1 MGDNNLLSAYNS
13 FDHHNV
19 LGSDIATG
27 PGCMTSGLV
36 RIGDGVRL
44 GTGIFI
50 QPHVEI
56 GDDAQVASGAVIVT
70 SVPAAH
76 AVKRRVS
83 TMTTVPIR
91 LPGQGVNG
99 SGRGDRCQSRASPI
113 TTDEKRAWTPPS
125 RTAAQPVRRA
135 FLLVL
140 TAIVLGL
147 GGLYLVRAA
156 LVDVGGFRLGS
167 ASALPH
173 LAELTLDWRFWGG
186 GALLLTIM
194 LISLELYGSEELSK
208 VVPLYS
214 LSYVLI
220 ALIGQLFLDERVTLQ
235 RWVGIVT
242 IVTGVVVLLRS

>member
-1 MGDNNLLSAYNS
+1 MS
-13 FDHHNV
+13 
-19 LGSDIATG
+19 
-27 PGCMTSGLV
+27 
-36 RIGDGVRL
+36 
-44 GTGIFI
+44 
-50 QPHVEI
+50 
-56 GDDAQVASGAVIVT
+56 VT
-70 SVPAAH
+70 
-76 AVKRRVS
+76 RVS
-83 TMTTVPIR
+83 DT
-91 LPGQGVNG
+91 
-99 SGRGDRCQSRASPI
+99 
-113 TTDEKRAWTPPS
+113 TTDEKRPWTPPS

-194 LISLELYGSEELSK
+194 LISLELYGSEELSR

-220 ALIGQLFLDERVTLQ
+220 ALIGQFFLDERVTLQ

>member
-1 MGDNNLLSAYNS
+1 MS
-13 FDHHNV
+13 
-19 LGSDIATG
+19 
-27 PGCMTSGLV
+27 
-36 RIGDGVRL
+36 
-44 GTGIFI
+44 
-50 QPHVEI
+50 
-56 GDDAQVASGAVIVT
+56 VT
-70 SVPAAH
+70 
-76 AVKRRVS
+76 RVS
-83 TMTTVPIR
+83 DT
-91 LPGQGVNG
+91 
-99 SGRGDRCQSRASPI
+99 

-125 RTAAQPVRRA
+125 RTAAQSQDDRREHEEECA
-135 FLLVL
+135 PDR
-140 TAIVLGL
+140 L